1 MSAKSFTAALFK
13 KVILPAA
20 IIGGAAAVF
29 MYMKNTKP
37 AVPAEPIQEK
47 AWAVST
53 FAVDITNA
61 SPELTLYGAV
71 EASETVK
78 LSATVNAYVDQV
90 NVAKGDN
97 VKQGQTLITL
107 DDRELK
113 LTLAQRQASLQDIEA
128 RIASEI
134 NRNATDEKSLAIEEK
149 LQGLNVKNLE
159 RQQEL
164 VANNMAPASRL
175 EDASKVVHQQ
185 QLSLLNRQNN
195 LNDHPNRLAQLQAS
209 AAQSQA
215 QLDFAELDL
224 ERTVIS
230 APFDGRILNV
240 NTAVGNRARN
250 GDQVVTLYNTQNL
263 EVRSQ
268 IPARYLPYLQ
278 TGAAL
283 TANLEHNGKDYQLQ
297 LERLSAE
304 ASNSQ
309 GGIDAFFNLPAKT
322 NLEVGR
328 NVQLILALPEETN
341 VAAIPALALYGQNRV
356 YRIVDNRLQAVLVE
370 RLGEIRGPNG
380 APMTLIR
387 STDLDNDDLL
397 ITTQLPN
404 AVTGLLVELN

>member
-1 MSAKSFTAALFK
+1 M
-13 KVILPAA
+13 
-20 IIGGAAAVF
+20 
-29 MYMKNTKP
+29 
-37 AVPAEPIQEK
+37 E
-47 AWAVST
+47 
-53 FAVDITNA
+53 FAT
-61 SPELTLYGAV
+61 T
-71 EASETVK
+71 
-78 LSATVNAYVDQV
+78 
-90 NVAKGDN
+90 
-97 VKQGQTLITL
+97 
-107 DDRELK
+107 
-113 LTLAQRQASLQDIEA
+113 
-128 RIASEI
+128 
-134 NRNATDEKSLAIEEK
+134 
-149 LQGLNVKNLE
+149 
-159 RQQEL
+159 
-164 VANNMAPASRL
+164 
-175 EDASKVVHQQ
+175 
-185 QLSLLNRQNN
+185 
-195 LNDHPNRLAQLQAS
+195 NDHPNRLAQLQAS

-283 TANLEHNGKDYQLQ
+283 AANLKHNGKDYQLQ

-380 APMTLIR
+380 QPMTLIR
-387 STDLDNDDLL
+387 SADLQEDDQL